1 MHCYIHSQQEAIGSC
16 VECGH
21 GVCLV
26 CLNKIKGRI
35 YCDQCAQKG
44 TLVPTLRRAAQELQI
59 DGLNETLA
67 QLNPILT
74 QKNRYLAAIL
84 ALTFGWCGGHKF
96 YLGQPGWGLAY
107 LLFFWSGIPAMA
119 GMVEAVWYLIM
130 SEHQFQQRFLLS
142 QGVLLQQITQV
153 QPVSGVQAISSG
165 SSAPLQGLP
174 LHSLP
179 LHSDSDYERYILKF
193 ASLRQGRFS
202 IAQLAAETPISLEKA
217 EKHLARLEAKG
228 YTRVEIDPETGIIR
242 YLFPEF
248 MYPGLQE
255 PGSGQPY

>member
-44 TLVPTLRRAAQELQI
+44 PTNKALRRISDEIQNELQI

-67 QLNPILT
+67 QLNPFAIE
-74 QKNRYLAAIL
+74 KNRYLAAVL
-84 ALTFGWCGGHKF
+84 ALTLGWCGGHKF
-96 YLGQPGWGLAY
+96 YLGQPGWGIAY
-107 LLFFWSGIPAMA
+107 LLFFWSGIPALA
-119 GMVEAVWYLIM
+119 GWIEAVWYLIM
-130 SEHQFQQRFLLS
+130 TDHQFQQRFYLS
-142 QGVLLQQITQV
+142 QGIMLQRITQV
-153 QPVSGVQAISSG
+153 QPISAVQA
-165 SSAPLQGLP
+165 PQGNAQASLN
-174 LHSLP
+174 SLP
-179 LHSDSDYERYILKF
+179 LHSESDYERYILKF
-193 ASLRQGRFS
+193 ASLRQGRIS
-202 IAQLAAETPISLEKA
+202 IAQLAAESPISLEKA
-217 EKHLARLEAKG
+217 EKHLARLEGKG
-228 YTRVEIDPETGIIR
+228 YTRAEIDPETGIIR

-248 MYPGLQE
+248 MYPGLPE